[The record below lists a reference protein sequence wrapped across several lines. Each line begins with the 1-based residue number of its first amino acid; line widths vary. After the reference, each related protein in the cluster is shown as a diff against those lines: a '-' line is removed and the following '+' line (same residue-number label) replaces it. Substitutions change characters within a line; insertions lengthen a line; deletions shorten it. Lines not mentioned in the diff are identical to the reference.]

1 MFSIKVMRLYVSKP
15 HDQGVRANFDHFHF
29 LSDTQ
34 KKTSRGKSV
43 RQQIEGLF
51 LKVIKLV

>member
-1 MFSIKVMRLYVSKP
+1 MTKEYESISTIFTSF
-15 HDQGVRANFDHFHF
+15 Q
-29 LSDTQ
+29 TQ
-34 KKTSRGKSV
+34 KKNSRGKSV

>member
-1 MFSIKVMRLYVSKP
+1 MTKEYESISTIFTSFQTHKK
-15 HDQGVRANFDHFHF
+15 
-29 LSDTQ
+29 
-34 KKTSRGKSV
+34 KKTSKGKSV